1 MEGEIIN
8 RVASSGLITF
18 DLADHY
24 VSGNRETIDVKD
36 QLFQGL
42 LLREKD
48 FREYIKNE
56 DWTKY
61 QDKHVLI
68 TCSADA
74 IVPVWAYMLL
84 ATRLEPFVRTLVF
97 GNIHDLETEIFKK
110 SLDKIDF
117 QEFDGKKVVVK
128 GCGDIDVPEATYVE
142 LTRRLRPY
150 ASKIMY
156 GEPCSTVPLYKK
168 PRAKAAAGSGKTR
181 KRPVIK

>member
-1 MEGEIIN
+1 MDGEIVN
-8 RVASSGLITF
+8 RVAQSGLITF

-24 VSGNRETIDVKD
+24 DAGERVTLDIKD
-36 QLFQGL
+36 QLFHGM

-48 FREYIKNE
+48 FRAYVKEQNWSEY
-56 DWTKY
+56 DG
-61 QDKHVLI
+61 KHVQI

-84 ATRLEPFVRTLVF
+84 ATRLEPFAATLVF
-97 GNIHDLETEIFKK
+97 GSTHDLETEIFKK

-117 QEFDGKKVVVK
+117 QEFDGKKIVVK
-128 GCGDIDVPEATYVE
+128 GCGDIDVPTSIYVE

-156 GEPCSTVPLYKK
+156 GEACSSVPLYKK
-168 PRAKAAAGSGKTR
+168 PREKSAAGGNRPKR
-181 KRPVIK
+181 RPVIK